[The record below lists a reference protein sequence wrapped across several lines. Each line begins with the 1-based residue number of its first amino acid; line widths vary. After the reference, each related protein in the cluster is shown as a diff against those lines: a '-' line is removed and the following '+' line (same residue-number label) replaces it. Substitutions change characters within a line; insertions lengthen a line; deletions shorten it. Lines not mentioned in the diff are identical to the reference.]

1 MNSIFPEDLATYSR
15 SKSSLVLSNS
25 SPYILRRGVATL
37 PTVRKEYVVFTPYRL
52 ETERT

>member
-1 MNSIFPEDLATYSR
+1 MKMNKLCSLTRSR
-15 SKSSLVLSNS
+15 SLVLSNS